1 MTSYGPDQI
10 PEALEHLS
18 SSGVLIGH
26 NIVGYDFPALKKLYD
41 WEPPNG
47 CIIEDTYIISRVL
60 NPDRPMPFG
69 YKGKGRSHSLECWGY
84 RAGDRKPDH
93 TDWTQYSP
101 AMLERNRADVRI
113 TEYTCLSLRRE
124 RKGYDWDRSIKLE
137 HDVQR
142 IITAQE
148 CRGVAFD
155 AALSRTLIGE
165 LNDLVDGIDS
175 RLLPN
180 LPSTCK
186 PFGSAVLKP
195 FKNNGEPLKRV
206 HDWFIDSGH
215 TDCSLLSGPFSRI
228 NWIEM
233 NLGSMPQVKKYLLE
247 SAGWVPTEWNYKD
260 GQRTSPKLTEDSY
273 DSITG
278 SIGSSIKDRF
288 LYNHRK
294 SQISGWLERVRDDGR
309 ITASAN
315 TCGTNTG
322 RFRHSGVV
330 NVPKAKDYVFLGP
343 QMRSLFTC
351 SEGRKFIGH
360 DACGVQLRMLAHYM
374 NDDEFTKAV
383 VNGKEAD
390 GTDIHTLNQ
399 KLAGLPTRDAA
410 KTFIYAFLFGAGNDK
425 IGSIIG
431 GTAEDGAAIKR
442 RFLKGL
448 PALAKLIKNVKR
460 ASKKGYL
467 KGLDGRKVWMRR
479 EKGTNKIQEHK
490 ALNTLLQSAE
500 AVVMKESM
508 VVLDS
513 AVTARGIDVWKVLD
527 MHDEAQADVLVE
539 DIELYSELA
548 ADSLVQS
555 GINLNMRVPLA
566 ADVKVGNNWKETH

>member
-1 MTSYGPDQI
+1 
-10 PEALEHLS
+10 
-18 SSGVLIGH
+18 
-26 NIVGYDFPALKKLYD
+26 
-41 WEPPNG
+41 
-47 CIIEDTYIISRVL
+47 
-60 NPDRPMPFG
+60 
-69 YKGKGRSHSLECWGY
+69 
-84 RAGDRKPDH
+84 
-93 TDWTQYSP
+93 
-101 AMLERNRADVRI
+101 
-113 TEYTCLSLRRE
+113 
-124 RKGYDWDRSIKLE
+124 
-137 HDVQR
+137 
-142 IITAQE
+142 
-148 CRGVAFD
+148 
-155 AALSRTLIGE
+155 
-165 LNDLVDGIDS
+165 
-175 RLLPN
+175 
-180 LPSTCK
+180 
-186 PFGSAVLKP
+186 
-195 FKNNGEPLKRV
+195 
-206 HDWFIDSGH
+206 
-215 TDCSLLSGPFSRI
+215 
-228 NWIEM
+228 
-233 NLGSMPQVKKYLLE
+233 MPQVKKYLLE